1 MFRVSPIFFRAT
13 FQVMKWQT
21 LYLAVL
27 CLNVA
32 KIPAMS
38 WANDIVASLAVGDVV
53 PGKMKGLVL
62 TLGQTLPSPK
72 N

>member
-1 MFRVSPIFFRAT
+1 MANPISG
-13 FQVMKWQT
+13 
-21 LYLAVL
+21 
-27 CLNVA
+27 CSA

-62 TLGQTLPSPK
+62 TLGQTHPP
-72 N
+72 